1 MKIIPICP
9 KIAPKAEAASPHYQ
23 ELWLTWPNTYGA
35 LYVGKDVGNNT
46 VVHLGAAAWGNDM
59 SGP

>member
-1 MKIIPICP
+1 MVSHKG
-9 KIAPKAEAASPHYQ
+9 K
-23 ELWLTWPNTYGA
+23 LTLENQSQKCENVPNTYGA
-35 LYVGKDVGNNT
+35 LYVGKDVGNDT